1 MPRRTLGE
9 LLTCDEP
16 AWPQV
21 RQWIALAANHVEQL
35 PPAPA
40 AERGQAL
47 FEVQV
52 SVGSALG
59 AIVYET
65 GGLLI
70 DHGWLRVLGS
80 GHPRLPRTLPS
91 WNADKTVDDL
101 GLRRGFY
108 LFADDVLGGFFALY
122 GGALG
127 PGNGEVYYLAP
138 DTLAWEAMCMNYSQ
152 FVHWC
157 LTGDLRGFYETYRWQ
172 DWKAEVAPLAGD
184 RGLSVVPTLFTEG
197 SSLPIGQ
204 RSRRGVPIHEL
215 YGLHVIDFPKQLGLP
230 TPIIEEQ
237 KGVED
242 AGHALWSP
250 LPPGEG

>member
-9 LLTCDEP
+9 LLTTDEP

-21 RQWIALAANHVEQL
+21 RQWIALAASHVEQL

-47 FEVQV
+47 LDVQV

-80 GHPRLPRTLPS
+80 GHPRLPRTLPG

-101 GLRRGFY
+101 GLRRHH
-108 LFADDVLGGFFALY
+108 D
-122 GGALG
+122 
-127 PGNGEVYYLAP
+127 
-138 DTLAWEAMCMNYSQ
+138 
-152 FVHWC
+152 WC
-157 LTGDLRGFYETYRWQ
+157 
-172 DWKAEVAPLAGD
+172 AA
-184 RGLSVVPTLFTEG
+184 
-197 SSLPIGQ
+197 
-204 RSRRGVPIHEL
+204 
-215 YGLHVIDFPKQLGLP
+215 
-230 TPIIEEQ
+230 
-237 KGVED
+237 
-242 AGHALWSP
+242 
-250 LPPGEG
+250 